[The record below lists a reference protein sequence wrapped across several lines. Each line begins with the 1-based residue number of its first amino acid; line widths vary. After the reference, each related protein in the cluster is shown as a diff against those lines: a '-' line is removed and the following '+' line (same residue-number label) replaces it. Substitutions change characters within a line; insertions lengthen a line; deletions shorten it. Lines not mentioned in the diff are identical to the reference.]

1 MSNNEAQAPSSKL
14 QAQSSNVECR
24 KSHVPARLF
33 YLETKD
39 HAAKFSP
46 EMKTDSD
53 HKRTTHHAPW
63 MSVNRVLGE
72 NNH

>member
-1 MSNNEAQAPSSKL
+1 MSN
-14 QAQSSNVECR
+14 
-24 KSHVPARLF
+24 VPARLF

>member
-1 MSNNEAQAPSSKL
+1 MKLEAQM
-14 QAQSSNVECR
+14 SNVECR
-24 KSHVPARLF
+24 MSNVPARLF

-53 HKRTTHHAPW
+53 HKRTTHHAPRALDV
-63 MSVNRVLGE
+63 SESGIGGK
-72 NNH
+72 